1 MELNK
6 IFLVGNLTKDPD
18 LRYTGGGTAVCDLR
32 LASSRRYR
40 RGGETGDMV
49 EETCFVDVV
58 VWGRSGENCNQYL
71 KKGNSVLVEGRLKF
85 EEWQSQEG
93 QKRSKHTIVADRV
106 NFFPR
111 SGGGGGGREE
121 ESSSGGSKGSQ
132 GFGKNYNDDFP
143 SEASKPQEDFNSE
156 VPF

>member
-1 MELNK
+1 MELNR
-6 IFLVGNLTKDPD
+6 IFLVGNLTRDPE

-32 LASSRRYR
+32 LASNRRYR
-40 RGGETGDMV
+40 RGGDSGEMA

-71 KKGNSVLVEGRLKF
+71 KKGNMVLVEGRLKF
-85 EEWQSQEG
+85 DQWTSQEG
-93 QKRSKHTIVADRV
+93 QKRTKHSIVADRV

-111 SGGGGGGREE
+111 SGGGGGGGGAS
-121 ESSSGGSKGSQ
+121 ESSS
-132 GFGKNYNDDFP
+132 NYGQNFHDDFP
-143 SEASKPQEDFNSE
+143 GESRPPQEDFNSE

>member
-6 IFLVGNLTKDPD
+6 IFLVGNLTRDPE

-32 LASSRRYR
+32 LASNRRYR
-40 RGGETGDMV
+40 RGGETGEMV
-49 EETCFVDVV
+49 DETCFVDVV

-71 KKGNSVLVEGRLKF
+71 KKGNAVLVEGRLKF
-85 EEWQSQEG
+85 DQWKSPEG
-93 QKRSKHTIVADRV
+93 QNRSKHTIVADRV

-111 SGGGGGGREE
+111 SGGGGGGE
-121 ESSSGGSKGSQ
+121 GGGQSASQ
-132 GFGKNYNDDFP
+132 NFGQNYNDDFP
-143 SEASKPQEDFNSE
+143 GENKPQEDFNSE